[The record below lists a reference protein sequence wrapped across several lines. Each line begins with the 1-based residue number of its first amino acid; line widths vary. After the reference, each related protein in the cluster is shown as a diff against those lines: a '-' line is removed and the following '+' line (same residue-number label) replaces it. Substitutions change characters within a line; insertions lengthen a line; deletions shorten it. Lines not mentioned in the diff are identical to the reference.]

1 MPSRNKIAAN
11 TAVFKLLDGY
21 CSLRDEPLANAGA
34 PRWIST
40 TKGDREFLVRAILAE
55 QLSFS
60 TSVKV
65 ARYDLSN
72 RAYFRVCSGICG

>member
-21 CSLRDEPLANAGA
+21 CSLRDDGA